1 MFTHDVTFLELAQE
15 PLLGDLLPYFLSKR
29 KQGLITSD
37 PHAKLKDEILAAF
50 DVDVILDG
58 FHYVMEQR
66 KRGVEVFRRFYSE
79 EERLA
84 DATKDETCLFYLPS
98 KNPIPGHP
106 FMLICPGGGYG
117 VVEAMV
123 EGFPVAKALNEMG
136 INVFSLKYRVG
147 HEGTIPMADADLHA
161 AIRHIL
167 DHADEYGVSRE
178 YALMGFSAGGHLVCS
193 FGTHNRGYLKADL
206 PKPQMICSCYSA
218 VELPLGEDAER
229 TRIWANFIGNPD
241 ATLEALTAFSPIR
254 NMDATFPPTYVWQT
268 LEDVVVS
275 PNNAKM
281 LRDRLSELGIPHK
294 CNLIPHGPHG
304 LGLGT
309 GTEAEGWLS
318 DAVTFWRSLN
328 QEENK

>member
-161 AIRHIL
+161 AFFH
-167 DHADEYGVSRE
+167 HYGAFAVV
-178 YALMGFSAGGHLVCS
+178 HLLVGITVIDIDCKQ
-193 FGTHNRGYLKADL
+193 R
-206 PKPQMICSCYSA
+206 
-218 VELPLGEDAER
+218 
-229 TRIWANFIGNPD
+229 
-241 ATLEALTAFSPIR
+241 
-254 NMDATFPPTYVWQT
+254 
-268 LEDVVVS
+268 
-275 PNNAKM
+275 
-281 LRDRLSELGIPHK
+281 ELGQMGVFLDGILAPVILMVAQRHGGK
-294 CNLIPHGPHG
+294 AHLIHPVCG
-304 LGLGT
+304 
-309 GTEAEGWLS
+309 
-318 DAVTFWRSLN
+318 
-328 QEENK
+328 Q